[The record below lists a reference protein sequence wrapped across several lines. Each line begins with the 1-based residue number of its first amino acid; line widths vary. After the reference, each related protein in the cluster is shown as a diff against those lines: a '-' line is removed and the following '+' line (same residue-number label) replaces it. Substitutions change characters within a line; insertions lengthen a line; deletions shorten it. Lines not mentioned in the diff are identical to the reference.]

1 MKVGIDTFGL
11 DHGESGLGAYLF
23 YLMKNLSPSDDIQY
37 ELFGHESDRYTYKA
51 NFDVEFTSIDIS
63 DSIKAQKRWHF
74 WKANRFFRL
83 RKYDLVL
90 FFAAIRMLPHS
101 VSTKAIAI
109 VNDLVSQSED
119 PVKIKRLKR
128 VHKIIVPTKYV
139 KEELVKLGVSAEK
152 IVVISNGIDHSLFYQ
167 RNLLDT
173 DYVDIK
179 PFAIKKPYI
188 IYPTRISDSEK
199 NHIQLIKAF
208 DKFKEKTGL
217 PHRLVL
223 AGSHDEYA
231 ETLQDVVLSSK
242 YASDIFMT
250 GFFPHDELGS
260 LYSNA
265 EACIFPSSKEGV
277 GLPII
282 ETMASGIPVACS
294 NKAALPE
301 MAGGNAVLFDPE
313 NLEEIAESIEK
324 VIVDTTLRQSLIKKG
339 MDWAATFTWQS
350 VAVKIQQLIRSI

>member
-23 YLMKNLSPSDDIQY
+23 YLMKNLSPNDDIQF

-51 NFDVEFTSIDIS
+51 NFDVEYTAVDVD
-63 DSIKAQKRWHF
+63 DSIKAQKSWHF
-74 WKANRFFRL
+74 WKANSFIL
-83 RKYDLVL
+83 SRKYDVVI
-90 FFAAIRMLPHS
+90 FCAAIRMLPRKIK
-101 VSTKAIAI
+101 TKSIAI

-119 PVKIKRLKR
+119 LVKIKRLKQ
-128 VHKIIVPTKYV
+128 VNKIIVPTKYV
-139 KEELVKLGVSAEK
+139 KDELVNFGVVAEK

-167 RNLLDT
+167 HNLLDN
-173 DYVDIK
+173 DYVNIK

-188 IYPTRISDSEK
+188 IYPTRISDLEK
-199 NHIQLIKAF
+199 NHVQLIEAF
-208 DKFKEKTGL
+208 NIFKKKTGL

-223 AGSHDEYA
+223 AGSQDDYA
-231 ETLQDVVLSSK
+231 ETLQDVVLSSE

-250 GFFPHDELGS
+250 GFFPHKELGS

-282 ETMASGIPVACS
+282 ETMASGIPVACA

-301 MAGGNAVLFDPE
+301 MAGGNAVLFDPNNVE
-313 NLEEIAESIEK
+313 QIAQAIEK
-324 VIVDTTLRQSLIKKG
+324 VIVDTTLRQSLIQKG
-339 MDWAATFTWQS
+339 MEWAATFTWQS
-350 VAVKIQQLIRSI
+350 VAVKIQQLILNI